1 MQTEDKKLME
11 YINEKEYTDLLVVK
25 STKISLGQKEFR
37 CEVDLEL
44 NFKYVMLY
52 VENAKLWLCWKRRE
66 KQIEL
71 YNAQQKDV
79 VQQNIEDYVFF
90 IKNKEFSG
98 RGQEKVYIIKPSKV
112 TEFVDKLSK
121 NEIIF

>member
-1 MQTEDKKLME
+1 ME

-90 IKNKEFSG
+90 IKNL
-98 RGQEKVYIIKPSKV
+98 
-112 TEFVDKLSK
+112 VDVDNRKYTLLSQVK
-121 NEIIF
+121 

>member
-1 MQTEDKKLME
+1 MQPEDKKLME

-25 STKISLGQKEFR
+25 STKTSLGQKEFR

-52 VENAKLWLCWKRRE
+52 VENAKLWLCWKRRQ

-71 YNAQQKDV
+71 YNAQQKDI
-79 VQQNIEDYVFF
+79 VQQNIEDYGFF

-98 RGQEKVYIIKPSKV
+98 CGQEKVYIIKPSKV
-112 TEFVDKLSK
+112 REFVDKLSK

>member
-79 VQQNIEDYVFF
+79 VQQNIEDYGFF

-112 TEFVDKLSK
+112 REFVDKLSK